1 MFAPLLVGS
10 ALAGAATVGGLVQ
23 HYRRQLGPMTLAD
36 VRALSSLEPTPIA
49 LCREGLVKIV
59 GTLGSDAP
67 ERSLYNDTLVAVR
80 EVRHYAIEGRGAAAT
95 RVLSRVDRSTS
106 PFWVEDDSG
115 RISLDPLTARIDYE
129 PDEADAEP
137 MLEELRLRMGER
149 VVVLGEA
156 RREVTVSHH
165 PMRRSAVQTERGL
178 HFVTAPLVT
187 WRTEPEVYPKLLP
200 PAGSAALSA
209 STVALAVLGAI
220 LRL

>member
-1 MFAPLLVGS
+1 MFVPLLVGS

-36 VRALSSLEPTPIA
+36 VRALKTLDPTPIA

-59 GTLGSDAP
+59 GTLGSDTP
-67 ERSLYNDTLVAVR
+67 ERSLYDDTPVAVR
-80 EVRHYAIEGRGAAAT
+80 EVRHYATDASGVRI
-95 RVLSRVDRSTS
+95 LSRVDRSS
-106 PFWVEDDSG
+106 APFWIEDDSG
-115 RISLDPLTARIDYE
+115 RISLDPLQARVDFE
-129 PDEADAEP
+129 FDEADAEP
-137 MLEELRLRMGER
+137 MLEELRLRVGER

-165 PMRRSAVQTERGL
+165 PMRRSGVQTERGL
-178 HFVTAPLVT
+178 HFVSAPLVT
-187 WRTEPEVYPKLLP
+187 WRTEPEVYPKLVP

-209 STVALAVLGAI
+209 STVALAVLGAL